1 MKKKRSKVGENK
13 SETIKNIPMA
23 CADERKAVEFMEK
36 QRWGD
41 KPTCPHCESEKVK
54 QVMNKEGTERN
65 KRFLWRC
72 HDCKKQFTV
81 RIGTVFEE
89 SRIPLKHWCLAF
101 WRASSSKKGVSAL
114 QISRETGLSYK
125 SALFM
130 MHRIRFAM
138 TPDTPEKLEGD
149 VEVDETYVGGKPRFK
164 GQSKRGRGTKKTPVV
179 GLVQRNGDVR
189 ARVITDVTG
198 KTLKQAIKDYVSE
211 ESRIIT
217 DEHLGYKGI
226 GKHFKKGH
234 HSVNHGRKEYV
245 RGDIYTNTIE
255 SFFAI
260 VKRGLIGTYHN
271 VSKKHLHRYI
281 GQFEFMYNTRKTDD
295 GERLS
300 YAIRS
305 ANGKRLMYKEP
316 QLQFRL

>member
-1 MKKKRSKVGENK
+1 MKKKQSKVGENK

-23 CADERKAVEFMEK
+23 CADELKAVEFMEK

-41 KPTCPHCESEKVK
+41 KAHCPRCGDENVK
-54 QVMNKEGTERN
+54 KMMNKEGDGRN

-72 HDCKKQFTV
+72 NGCKQQFTV
-81 RIGTVFEE
+81 RIGTVFED
-89 SRIPLKHWCLAF
+89 SRIPLRHWCLAF

-138 TPDTPEKLEGD
+138 TPDYPELLKGD
-149 VEVDETYVGGKPRFK
+149 VEVDETYVGGKPRYK
-164 GQSKRGRGTKKTPVV
+164 GRSKRGRGTEKTPVL
-179 GLVQRNGDVR
+179 GLVERDGSVR
-189 ARVITDVTG
+189 AKVITDITG
-198 KTLKQAIKDYVSE
+198 KTLKTAIQEYVDS

-217 DEHLGYKGI
+217 DEFRGYNGI

-245 RGDIYTNTIE
+245 RGDVHTNSIE
-255 SFFAI
+255 SFFATI
-260 VKRGLIGTYHN
+260 KRGIIGTYHS

-281 GQFEFMYNTRKTDD
+281 GQFEFLYNTRKCND
-295 GERLS
+295 GERLVQIIKH
-300 YAIRS
+300 AD
-305 ANGKRLMYKEP
+305 GKRLIYKEP
-316 QLQFRL
+316 IAI

>member
-1 MKKKRSKVGENK
+1 MKKTQCKVGEKK
-13 SETIKNIPMA
+13 SEPIKAIPLA
-23 CADERKAVEFMEK
+23 CADETKAVEFMEK
-36 QRWGD
+36 QRWNGT
-41 KPTCPHCESEKVK
+41 PCCPRCESKTVK
-54 QVMNKEGTERN
+54 MMMNKDGTARN

-72 HDCKKQFTV
+72 YECKKQFTV
-81 RIGTVFEE
+81 RIGTVFED
-89 SRIPLKHWCLAF
+89 SGIPLRNWCLAF

-138 TPDTPEKLEGD
+138 TPDHKDQLKGD
-149 VEVDETYVGGKPRFK
+149 VEVDETYVGGKPRYK
-164 GQSKRGRGTKKTPVV
+164 GKSKRGRGTKKTPVV
-179 GLVQRNGDVR
+179 GLVERDGNVR

-198 KTLKQAIKDYVSE
+198 KTLKNAIKEHVNP

-217 DEHLGYKGI
+217 DEFRGYIGI
-226 GKHFKKGH
+226 GNHFKKGH

-245 RGDIYTNTIE
+245 RGEIHTNSIE

-260 VKRGLIGTYHN
+260 IKRGLIGTYHN

-281 GQFEFMYNTRKTDD
+281 GQFEFLYNTRKVDD
-295 GERLS
+295 GERLVQ
-300 YAIRS
+300 AIKS

-316 QLQFRL
+316 LAV